1 MDCIAFTYITLRM
14 GERILIIDDDSAF
27 RRILG
32 RTLEGEGFSVDAVPT
47 GKAGVAAAQR
57 RKSDLVILDLVMPG
71 MSGLEVCQVLKQQVE
86 TAGTPILILTAND
99 QEGQDVSCLDMGADD
114 YLTKPLK
121 AERLLAHVRALLRRS
136 PQAPAGAGAQRR
148 LGPLILD
155 AERRLVRLDGAE
167 FPHLTSKEFGL
178 LDYLALHS
186 PKPRNRESLYLDVW
200 GMPNPSEGSLK
211 TIDVHVRRIRLK
223 LGWRSDRWLLSVSG
237 LGYCLVPP

>member
-1 MDCIAFTYITLRM
+1 MD
-14 GERILIIDDDSAF
+14 ERILIIDDDSAF

-32 RTLEGEGFSVDAVPT
+32 RTLEDEGFAVDAAPT

-57 RKSDLVILDLVMPG
+57 RAHDLVILDMVMPG

-99 QEGQDVSCLDMGADD
+99 EDGQDVSCLDMGADD
-114 YLTKPLK
+114 YLTKPAK
-121 AERLLAHVRALLRRS
+121 ADRLLAHVRALLRRS
-136 PQAPAGAGAQRR
+136 YQAPADAAVAHFS
-148 LGPLILD
+148 LGPLTLD

-167 FPHLTSKEFGL
+167 FAHLTSKEFGL
-178 LDYLALHS
+178 LYDLAKHS
-186 PKPRNRESLYLDVW
+186 PKPRNRQSLYLDVW

-211 TIDVHVRRIRLK
+211 TVDVHVRRIRLK

-237 LGYCLVPP
+237 LGYCLVPPKD